1 MSQPEPCWTVEKSLC
16 SRLLQEQLQ
25 RVPQTQTRDDRRFY
39 GTPLFL
45 SQGVLTDSVIAL
57 L

>member
-45 SQGVLTDSVIAL
+45 SQGILTDSVIAL